1 MTIKLPKA
9 NGALQPYTLREAPL
23 FAKPRRLESRTV
35 YAAAHVVADPLGEN
49 CLGAPA
55 SLDWESTLA
64 FRHHLWAL
72 GLGVAEAMD
81 TAQRGMGLDW
91 RTTQELIRRS
101 AADAKLA
108 HYPIACGA
116 GTDQLSDG
124 RLYPLHEIVA
134 AYLEQCEVVET
145 AGAKVILMASRA
157 LAANA
162 HHSDDYE
169 QVYDTILTKISR
181 PVILHWLGPMFDP
194 ALEGY
199 WGSPDLDQAAATCLR
214 IIEEHLEK
222 IDGIKVSLLNK
233 NREILLRERLPA
245 GVKMYTGDDFHYPD
259 LILGDRGSYSHALL
273 GIFDGIAVAASAA
286 VSALDQG
293 EIALFRQILE
303 PTVPLARHIFR
314 TPTYY
319 YKTGL
324 TFLSYLNGLQ
334 DHFRMV
340 GGLESG
346 RSVIHLCELL
356 VFADQAGAIRDPNL
370 AIERMRRFLAA
381 NGIE

>member
-9 NGALQPYTLREAPL
+9 NGALQPYTLREPPL
-23 FAKPRRLESRTV
+23 LAKPGKLESRTV

-55 SLDWESTLA
+55 ALDWESTLA

-91 RTTQELIRRS
+91 TTTQELIRRS

-108 HYPIACGA
+108 QNPIACGA
-116 GTDQLSDG
+116 GTDQLPEP
-124 RLYPLHEIVA
+124 RRYPLDEIVA

-145 AGAKVILMASRA
+145 AGAKVILMASRT
-157 LAANA
+157 LAASA
-162 HHSDDYE
+162 DHSDDYE
-169 QVYDTILTKISR
+169 QVYDSILTKVSR
-181 PVILHWLGPMFDP
+181 PVIIHWLGPMFDP
-194 ALEGY
+194 ALDGY
-199 WGSPDLDQAAATCLR
+199 WGSPDFDQAAEICLK
-214 IIEEHLEK
+214 IIEEHGGK
-222 IDGIKVSLLNK
+222 IDGIKVSLLDK
-233 NREILLRERLPA
+233 EREIILRRRLPI
-245 GVKMYTGDDFHYPD
+245 GVKMYTGDDFHYPE
-259 LILGDRGSYSHALL
+259 LILGDGGSYSHALL
-273 GIFDGIAVAASAA
+273 GIFDGIAAAAA
-286 VSALDQG
+286 AAISALDQG
-293 EIALFRQILE
+293 EIPLFRQILE

-346 RSVIHLCELL
+346 RSVIHLCQLFVL
-356 VFADQAGAIRDPNL
+356 ADQGGVIRDPHL

-381 NGIE
+381 HGIG